1 MYSDNLTQKVA
12 QAAAKIM
19 DEELKGKQH
28 KIDANKNGKVDAEDF
43 KLLKAKKEVKEE
55 SEQID
60 ELSKDTL
67 RSYLKGSRAENQGS
81 LGSAGHMSDKAR
93 SLGRTDD
100 DKDDKEQIK
109 KTILSWCDEAVDIII
124 STGGTGLMS
133 SVKSVISGS

>member
-28 KIDANKNGKVDAEDF
+28 KIDANKNNKIDAEDF

-93 SLGRTDD
+93 NLGRTDD
-100 DKDDKEQIK
+100 DKDDARYE
-109 KTILSWCDEAVDIII
+109 
-124 STGGTGLMS
+124 GGKLARRKLGAP
-133 SVKSVISGS
+133 GSIPPKVMAK